1 MALSRSQITRGLL
14 AALAAAGAHA
24 QAVDPPYP
32 QTIVV
37 SATRHAMALVDAPAA
52 MTVITR
58 QEIEQ
63 RGAEN
68 VLDALRGEVGISML
82 ARPISGRKGVSLRGM
97 DSRHTLVLVDGKRI
111 SASDGVIG
119 HSDFQ
124 YDWVASEDIERIEVI
139 RGPMSVLYGAEA
151 LGGVINV
158 ITRPVGERW
167 AFSALAEG
175 ALTEDAR
182 GGDGHRAALRAAGPL
197 GAGLTLAVTAADVQ
211 RDPVASPADS
221 RISDLEGRHKRDAA
235 VQMGWRAAPGQQVD
249 LEYRDGQEQRQA
261 GMREKSGAKRFFES
275 DSDIDRSHASIGW
288 TADWGGGAE
297 WRTLLRAYRSTVDAS
312 NLRSNGV
319 SALRPNR
326 LRDRVVEGQV
336 SMVPARGQLLTGGF
350 EQRDETLLN
359 AGLPGG
365 RAEARHQ
372 ALYLQDEW
380 QAATALAL
388 TAGLRVDHASGF
400 GTEVSPRLYAVWRVA
415 PQWTVK
421 GGIGHGFKAPTLKQI
436 SPAYAEDE
444 GPYTYHGNA
453 AVKPESNDAL
463 ELGLGWDTA
472 HAGAQLMLFANR
484 VHDLIVTVPTAVIGG
499 RQNYVFENLDRA
511 RLQGLELSGTARL
524 GGGFKA
530 ALNYQFL
537 DATDGNGQR
546 LDKRA
551 RHALGARMD
560 WSNGAVDAGVHVEHT
575 RGLLLATTVVGQPP
589 QPVPA
594 FALVGAQLQWH
605 LSPAFDAGVAV
616 DNIGNVR
623 LADKS
628 PLFTYAETPRTWRI
642 SLRGRW

>member
-1 MALSRSQITRGLL
+1 MHVTRSQITLGLL
-14 AALAAAGAHA
+14 AAFAAGGACA
-24 QAVDPPYP
+24 QAEPPYA

-68 VLDALRGEVGISML
+68 VLDALRGEVGVSML

-111 SASDGVIG
+111 GASDGVIG

-124 YDWVASEDIERIEVI
+124 YDWIASEDIERVEVI

-151 LGGVINV
+151 LGGVVNI
-158 ITRPVGERW
+158 ITRPVGERGS
-167 AFSALAEG
+167 FSALAEG
-175 ALTEDAR
+175 AMTEDAR

-197 GAGLTLAVTAADVQ
+197 GGGLKLAVTAAEAQ
-211 RDPVASPADS
+211 RDPVATPTDA

-235 VQMGWRAAPGQQVD
+235 VQLGWQAAAGQRVD
-249 LEYRDGQEQRQA
+249 LEYRDGQEERRA

-275 DSDIDRSHASIGW
+275 VSEIDRTHAALGW
-288 TADWGGGAE
+288 AADWGGAAE
-297 WRTLLRAYRSTVDAS
+297 WRSLLRAYRSTLDAT
-312 NLRSNGV
+312 NERSNGV
-319 SALRPNR
+319 AALRPNR
-326 LRDRVVEGQV
+326 LRDAVVEGQA
-336 SMVPARGQLLTGGF
+336 SMVPAKRQLLTGGF
-350 EQRDETLLN
+350 EQRAEVLLN

-365 RAEARHQ
+365 RAEASHQ

-380 QAATALAL
+380 QPGAGVAL
-388 TAGLRVDHASGF
+388 TAGLRVDRASGF
-400 GTEVSPRLYAVWRVA
+400 GSEVSPRLYAVWRVA

-436 SPAYAEDE
+436 SPDYAEDE

-453 AVKPESNDAL
+453 AVKPETNDAV
-463 ELGLGWDTA
+463 EVGVGWDTPR
-472 HAGAQLMLFANR
+472 AGAQLMLFANR
-484 VHDLIVTVPTAVIGG
+484 VHDLIIQRLIGTVAG
-499 RQNYVFENLDRA
+499 RQQYLFDNQDRA
-511 RLQGLELSGTARL
+511 RLQGLEAAGSVQLPA
-524 GGGFKA
+524 GFKA
-530 ALNYQFL
+530 SANYQYL

-546 LDKRA
+546 LEKRA
-551 RHALGARMD
+551 RHSLGARLD
-560 WSNGAVDAGVHVEHT
+560 WSNGVVDAGLNVEHT
-575 RGLLLATTVVGQPP
+575 RGLVLASGVVGQPP

-594 FALVGAQLQWH
+594 FALVGAQLRWH
-605 LSPAFDAGVAV
+605 VDPALDIGVMV
-616 DNIGNVR
+616 DNIGNLR

-628 PLFTYAETPRTWRI
+628 PLFTYAETPRTWRV